1 VSVLEQN
8 ITEVNRVLGDPPAAG
23 PVLLID
29 DDPSFRLLASRYL
42 ENAGFVV
49 DICESG
55 QQGLRAL
62 RESEHVAVCLD
73 LGLPGE
79 DGLEIL
85 RRVRE
90 LAPELPVIILTAD
103 DSVDSVV
110 SAMQLGAY
118 DYFTK
123 PVDRTK
129 LMTSVR
135 NAAER
140 RSLRARLE
148 ELERTA
154 NSAQRGI
161 VGTSP
166 AIHSLHRQIDR
177 VAANDVTVAIIGE
190 SGAGKELV
198 ARAIHDSS
206 PRANHPFIAL
216 NCAAIPETLQESE
229 LFGHERGA
237 FTGANQRRVGR
248 FEQSHGGTLFL
259 DEIAELSLS
268 LQAKLLRALQ
278 ERVFARVGGS
288 QEVRSD
294 FRLVTATHKNLADEV
309 AAGRFR
315 ADLYYRIAVFEL
327 SLPPLRER
335 SEDISLLAHHF
346 ASAFDQDD
354 RPLRL
359 SPETIELFL
368 TYRWPGNVRE
378 LQNAIQHAAV
388 VCTDRLLRPQDL
400 PARLLAAHRAETQD
414 GPVDGDHAPPAPGT
428 GAPIVWSSDTS
439 APAASATPTS
449 PPAAREPPPSGFPS
463 LPPVTLDEIERHAI
477 EQAIAHNSGNVS
489 AAIRQLGI
497 GRTTLY
503 RKLREYGLR

>member
-1 VSVLEQN
+1 M
-8 ITEVNRVLGDPPAAG
+8 LGDRADTNG

-42 ENAGFVV
+42 ENAGFAI
-49 DICESG
+49 DSCESG
-55 QQGLRAL
+55 QQGVRAL
-62 RESEHVAVCLD
+62 RPHDHVAVCLD

-90 LAPELPVIILTAD
+90 QAPELPVIILTAD
-103 DSVDSVV
+103 NSVDSVV

-118 DYFTK
+118 DYFTN

-129 LMTSVR
+129 LVTSVR

-154 NSAQRGI
+154 DSARRGI

-166 AIHSLHRQIDR
+166 AIRSLHRQIDR
-177 VAANDVTVAIIGE
+177 VADNDVTVAIIGE

-206 PRANHPFIAL
+206 ERANHPFVAL

-248 FEQSHGGTLFL
+248 FEQAHGGTLFL
-259 DEIAELSLS
+259 DEIAELSLA
-268 LQAKLLRALQ
+268 LQAKLLRVLQ

-335 SEDISLLAHHF
+335 SEDVSLLAHHF
-346 ASAFDQDD
+346 ASAFDQED

-359 SPETIELFL
+359 SADTLEMFL
-368 TYRWPGNVRE
+368 AYPWPGNVRE

-388 VCTDRLLRPQDL
+388 VCTDRLIRPEDL
-400 PARLLAAHRAETQD
+400 PARLLATLKAERRS
-414 GPVDGDHAPPAPGT
+414 GPVNVDHEPLATEEPAAS
-428 GAPIVWSSDTS
+428 GAPFETSAAALTAMSSTPS
-439 APAASATPTS
+439 APASA
-449 PPAAREPPPSGFPS
+449 PPPSGFPS

>member
-1 VSVLEQN
+1 MFPDSEQAGTMSIPQEN
-8 ITEVNRVLGDPPAAG
+8 NSDVVRVLGMQRRETAEI
-23 PVLLID
+23 LLID
-29 DDPSFRLLASRYL
+29 DDPSFRMLATRYL
-42 ENAGFVV
+42 ETAGFTVEV
-49 DICESG
+49 CSSG
-55 QQGLRAL
+55 SAGLAKL
-62 RESEHVAVCLD
+62 RPDDHAAVCLD

-79 DGLEIL
+79 DGLEVLGAI
-85 RRVRE
+85 RE
-90 LAPELPVIILTAD
+90 RAPDVPVVILTAN
-103 DSVDSVV
+103 DSIDSVV
-110 SAMQLGAY
+110 AAMQLGSY

-129 LMTSVR
+129 LVTSIR

-140 RSLRARLE
+140 HSLRARLD
-148 ELERTA
+148 ELERA
-154 NSAQRGI
+154 AGSARRGI
-161 VGTSP
+161 IGVSP
-166 AIHSLHRQIDR
+166 AIHSLHNQIDR
-177 VAANDVTVAIIGE
+177 VAENEVTVAIIGE

-206 PRANHPFIAL
+206 ERANQPFVAL
-216 NCAAIPETLQESE
+216 NCAAIAETLQESE

-248 FEQSHGGTLFL
+248 FEQAHGGTLFL
-259 DEIAELSLS
+259 DEIAELSMG

-278 ERVFARVGGS
+278 ERVFTRVGGT

-315 ADLYYRIAVFEL
+315 ADLYYRISVFEL

-335 SEDISLLAHHF
+335 LEDIPLLAHHF
-346 ASAFDQDD
+346 TAAFGREGQT
-354 RPLRL
+354 LRL
-359 SPETIELFL
+359 AAETLEIFMA
-368 TYRWPGNVRE
+368 YSWPGNVRE

-388 VCTDRLLRPQDL
+388 VCTDQMIRPSDL
-400 PARLLAAHRAETQD
+400 PARLRSKSLTAGQPVNAASREAAERPALQEREPAQVAAVDPTD
-414 GPVDGDHAPPAPGT
+414 EPDGDIFPTLPA
-428 GAPIVWSSDTS
+428 VS
-439 APAASATPTS
+439 
-449 PPAAREPPPSGFPS
+449 
-463 LPPVTLDEIERHAI
+463 LDEIEKHAIGQAI
-477 EQAIAHNSGNVS
+477 EQNGGNVS